1 VTTVPTTAN
10 TGPELAEGFSNV
22 SATTNL
28 VAAKRRL
35 RDPLIPT
42 KSRLHL
48 GTYDVSSIFL
58 RRIASSANGGN
69 DVAVTRRGDYCNAS
83 SRLRLKELRL
93 LVAREDLHRA
103 LCNVE

>member
-69 DVAVTRRGDYCNAS
+69 DVAVTRHCNAS